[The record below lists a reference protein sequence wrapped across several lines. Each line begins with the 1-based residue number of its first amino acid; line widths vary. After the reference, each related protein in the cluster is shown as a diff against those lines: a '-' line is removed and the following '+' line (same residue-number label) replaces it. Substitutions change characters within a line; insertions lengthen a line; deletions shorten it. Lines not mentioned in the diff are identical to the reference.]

1 MNSKNI
7 ALAGLSRHPRRT
19 PGILSR
25 ARHNAPR
32 ETMTTNHRLILA
44 LACLPAILATQ
55 AHAQDYQINWYTID
69 GGGEMFTFGGDY
81 VLSGT
86 IGQHDA
92 GALVGGDFELAGG
105 FWPVVAAPP
114 DCVGDFNNDGTV
126 NTLDVLAFLNAW
138 AAGDSSADINGD
150 GTVNTLD
157 VLAFLNAWAAG
168 C

>member
-1 MNSKNI
+1 MSDKISNSHQKPGGQVTPTDSPTQREQPMTI
-7 ALAGLSRHPRRT
+7 KLRVALA
-19 PGILSR
+19 
-25 ARHNAPR
+25 A
-32 ETMTTNHRLILA
+32 
-44 LACLPAILATQ
+44 ACLPAFLAAQ
-55 AHAQDYQINWYTID
+55 AHAQVYEINWYTID

-81 VLSGT
+81 ELSGT

-92 GALVGGDFELAGG
+92 GTLSGGAFELAGG
-105 FWPVVAAPP
+105 FWPAFTVADP
-114 DCVGDFNNDGTV
+114 CVGDFNGDGTV

-168 C
+168 CP